1 MSVLGELCKLKI
13 NNRYIN
19 ESVNRFKWRW
29 VVFKCQTKTFPTR
42 TKYFPPSLA
51 TQLRADTTMMPS
63 GAQQLPKLFTKAP
76 VRSRSQRLVLP
87 AALPQSVCQTAVS
100 TEQPVPAQSNL
111 PGTPPFTVHFHFLA
125 TTALSLSA
133 PLTSPPHERHA
144 RTLRQQLP

>member
-1 MSVLGELCKLKI
+1 MSDKNFPHQDEVLPSFVGHPAPRRH
-13 NNRYIN
+13 NHDAFRG
-19 ESVNRFKWRW
+19 SAAA
-29 VVFKCQTKTFPTR
+29 QTFHQ
-42 TKYFPPSLA
+42 S
-51 TQLRADTTMMPS
+51 S
-63 GAQQLPKLFTKAP
+63 GA
-76 VRSRSQRLVLP
+76 QRLVLP

-111 PGTPPFTVHFHFLA
+111 PETPPFTVHFHFLA